1 MSEVF
6 PLGADSQAHVFYQQS
21 TKVAFRRVGDD
32 VLLVPIRTDAREPLG
47 IYTLNKTAAVLWML
61 LEAKH
66 TLTEMAEAL
75 VARFAVDWEQ
85 AYRDATAFC
94 EDLLSFGAVEELIT
108 GSSTA

>member
-1 MSEVF
+1 MRSLPYAAV
-6 PLGADSQAHVFYQQS
+6 SV
-21 TKVAFRRVGDD
+21 
-32 VLLVPIRTDAREPLG
+32 VPPRKSV
-47 IYTLNKTAAVLWML
+47 LNKTAAVLWML